1 MTALQLRRL
10 KKMKMWILVLA
21 ILVMGVVPSFAES
34 GSGSGS
40 GSGSSGGG
48 TEIRLRARLTGNAIG
63 NLIPSGQAD
72 FRSRAGRFVRFSTEV
87 ENVKLPV
94 DSQLEV
100 FVSSSAV
107 CSGTLLGNIVLGP
120 PPIRG
125 GDLNLDTR
133 DGDTV
138 PQLTAGKLVSVC
150 FNGVPVVSGKLKI
163 NQ

>member
-1 MTALQLRRL
+1 M
-10 KKMKMWILVLA
+10 KKWILVAA
-21 ILVMGVVPSFAES
+21 ILVMGVVPSFAEH
-34 GSGSGS
+34 GSGS

-63 NLIPSGQAD
+63 NIITSGQAD
-72 FRSRAGRFVRFSTEV
+72 FRSRAGRFIRFSAEV
-87 ENVKLPV
+87 EDVNLPV

-100 FVSSSAV
+100 FVSSSSV

-133 DGDTV
+133 DGEVV
-138 PQLTAGKLVSVC
+138 PQLSVGKLVSVC
-150 FNGVPVVSGKLKI
+150 FNGAPIVSGKLKI